1 MKVLNHFSQRK
12 LIWALM
18 FAILAV
24 LLLTAATTEAA
35 PEQSCGFYHFV
46 RRGETLNMIS
56 RQYGVSVDAILR
68 ANPQIKN
75 PNVIYAGTNIYI
87 PCGRPPGHQGYP
99 GHPGHPGN
107 PGMGGMCGQWHYV
120 QYGQNLSQ
128 IAMMYHVN
136 PYRLMQANGLHNPN
150 LIYAGT
156 YLCIP

>member
-75 PNVIYAGTNIYI
+75 QNVIYAGTNIYI
-87 PCGRPPGHQGYP
+87 PCGRPPGHPGYP
-99 GHPGHPGN
+99 GQ
-107 PGMGGMCGQWHYV
+107 PGMGGMCHQWHYV
-120 QYGQNLSQ
+120 SYGQTLSQ
-128 IAMMYHVN
+128 IASMYHVP
-136 PYRLMQANGLHNPN
+136 PYKLMQANGLHNPN
-150 LIYAGT
+150 LIFAGT